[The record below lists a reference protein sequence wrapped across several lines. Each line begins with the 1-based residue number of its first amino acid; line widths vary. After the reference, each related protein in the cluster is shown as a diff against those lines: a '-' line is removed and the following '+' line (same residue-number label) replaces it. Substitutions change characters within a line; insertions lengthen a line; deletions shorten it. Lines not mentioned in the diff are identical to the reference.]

1 MNESTRKKLMYGT
14 LVAAILFGAYNFMQP
29 RKHAPGQTS
38 DAAVQTADVV
48 AGAGTLQAKTID
60 VAQKQAEPWGRDPFR
75 AGSSPSNIP
84 SASAAPRKAVVPA
97 VPIPI
102 WRLSGII
109 FNSKQ
114 PLALINGK
122 MVGVGDQVDQ
132 ARVSKIDQTKVTIIY
147 NGTQIDLH
155 VTKG

>member
-1 MNESTRKKLMYGT
+1 MNESTRKKLMYGI
-14 LVAAILFGAYNFMQP
+14 LVAAVLFGAYNFMQP
-29 RKHAPGQTS
+29 RKHAPGQTG
-38 DAAVQTADVV
+38 DAAVQTADVI
-48 AGAGTLQAKTID
+48 AGTGPLQAKTID
-60 VAQKQAEPWGRDPFR
+60 IAQKQAEPWGRDPFR
-75 AGSSPSNIP
+75 AGSTSSNTPSV
-84 SASAAPRKAVVPA
+84 SAAPRKAVAPA

-109 FNSKQ
+109 FNAKQ